1 MAKGENAR
9 GRASRLRIAESMLE
23 LLREGVQPTVAEVAA
38 RAGLSE
44 RTVFHHFAERDRVL
58 ELAAELQVARVLSMV
73 RPVAAD
79 LPLDVRI
86 RRFVRGRAKVL
97 EDITPVRR
105 AAILVEAG
113 APRLR
118 ELRDEVLAAARREL
132 EVTFGAELA
141 AMPPARRRRRLAALD
156 AATTWAT
163 WEHLRT
169 TAGLSV
175 SQAEAVLRDAIA
187 ALLAAP

>member
-1 MAKGENAR
+1 MAKGENSR

-23 LLREGVQPTVAEVAA
+23 LLREGVQPSVADLAD

-58 ELAAELQVARVLSMV
+58 EVAAELQVARVLSMV
-73 RPVAAD
+73 RPVPAD
-79 LPLDVRI
+79 LPLDARI
-86 RRFVRGRAKVL
+86 RRFARGRVRVL

-105 AAILVEAG
+105 AAVLVEAG

-118 ELRDEVLAAARREL
+118 ELRDEVLAAARREVG
-132 EVTFGAELA
+132 VTFAPELA
-141 AMPPARRRRRLAALD
+141 ALAPALRPRRLAALD

-169 TAGLSV
+169 SAGLTV
-175 SQAEAVLRDAIA
+175 PQAEAVLRDSVA
-187 ALLAAP
+187 ALLR